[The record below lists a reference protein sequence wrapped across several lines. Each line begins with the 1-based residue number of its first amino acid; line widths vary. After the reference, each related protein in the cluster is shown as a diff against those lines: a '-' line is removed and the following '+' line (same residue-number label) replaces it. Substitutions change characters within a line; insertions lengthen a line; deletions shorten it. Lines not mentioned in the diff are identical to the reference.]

1 MPHLAFVRQ
10 RQATRRVSLLVLL
23 ALWCN
28 LLLPTL
34 LEQLQDRAE
43 DNPFLAVCSSTG
55 VRMLALPAADL
66 WDASAA
72 DTHDQGPATQMAGS
86 MHCVLCH
93 LGTAW
98 LPSTDHTSS
107 VPAAP
112 TGALHR
118 FSLVLNPG
126 PTHLPWS
133 TLPARAPPAVV

>member
-1 MPHLAFVRQ
+1 MPSSSITPLRQ
-10 RQATRRVSLLVLL
+10 PQTTRRVSLLVLF

-28 LLLPTL
+28 LLLPTV
-34 LEQLQDRAE
+34 LERLQPQGG
-43 DNPFLAVCSSTG
+43 DNPFLAVCTSTG
-55 VRMLALPAADL
+55 MRMLAMPAADQG
-66 WDASAA
+66 
-72 DTHDQGPATQMAGS
+72 DTDTPVAQATSS

-98 LPSTDHTSS
+98 LPRAGQAHDL
-107 VPAAP
+107 PQAP

-133 TLPARAPPAVV
+133 TLPARAPPAFV